1 MSAWWA
7 SVWSSFLTFL
17 EIIGLRED
25 RSASNELLLS
35 VFKLRYREF
44 RDLLTANNELLEIIS
59 DLEVLLR
66 GDKPFGIALL
76 RKKAIQAYACT
87 HRMVEC
93 LQTISENRYPELER
107 ALERVEPCLVDL
119 FSSER
124 DPVNVSEWIVPLDR
138 ADRSKA
144 DHVGNKMA
152 NLAEIHVRLGLPTP
166 NGFCITAAAC
176 RHFIEASGVAD
187 LIDERLGL
195 ADPENVDHAS
205 QAIREAILAA
215 PISTDL
221 SEALLAAYDALAAE
235 NVAPENVAILR
246 VALRSSSAHE
256 DSQASF
262 AGQYATVLNVTREKL
277 LYGYKQVVASFFT
290 PRAIFYRRYLGVPD
304 EEMDMGV
311 GCVAMIDALAS
322 GVAFSRD
329 PVDVDQDHVVI
340 HAVWGLGP
348 TLADGRA
355 DPDVYL
361 VERVGRMPRIEVH
374 VVRKK
379 MELVADA
386 LGGVREVEVPE
397 AAQDTPCL
405 EPDEIRT
412 LARWVLALEKHFE
425 APQDVE
431 WALDHQRR
439 LFLLQSRL
447 LRQVSTPEAVDAP
460 PVVDKQLLVDGGL
473 IASPGVGHGPAVHM
487 RVGDDLSRFPKGGV
501 LVARNSSPEFV
512 QIMDRA
518 AAIVTDVGSTIGHM
532 ASLAREF
539 HVPTLLGTRTA
550 TKVIP
555 EGEEVTVDANWG
567 RVYLGRVWE
576 LVADAPVTNVFM
588 RGLPVFATLDKLAD
602 CIVPLNLTNP
612 RSPDFA
618 PENCQTLHDIARFA
632 HERALPEMFGI
643 GLLIDDFRSEA
654 VMLDIFLPV
663 DLYIIDLGGALDVP
677 SGARRVKRSQIKSYP
692 LAQLVRGMLHPGIPR
707 FGPRAIDARG
717 FASLIMRQALRNPYQ
732 ERTFHD
738 PCYAIASDRY
748 LNFTARVGYH
758 FSALDTYCGQ
768 SVSKNY
774 ISFMFAGGAA
784 DYSRRARRAQ
794 AIAEILEAIGFQVD
808 LKKDRVD
815 ARITKREHDEIGHAL
830 EMVGRMFQFTR
841 QMDVAMSSD
850 SSVATLRDAF
860 LSGNYS
866 LDPNFKPP
874 AQSTQSSAL

>member
-1 MSAWWA
+1 MDTRLATL
-7 SVWSSFLTFL
+7 WSGLLTFL

-35 VFKLRYREF
+35 LFKLRYREF
-44 RDLLTANNELLEIIS
+44 RDLLTANNELLEIIA
-59 DLEVLLR
+59 DLETLLR
-66 GDKPFGIALL
+66 GDKPFGLALL

-87 HRMVEC
+87 RRMVES
-93 LQTISENRYPELER
+93 LQTISEDRYPEIEQ
-107 ALERVEPCLVDL
+107 ALERIEPCLADL
-119 FSSER
+119 F
-124 DPVNVSEWIVPLDR
+124 
-138 ADRSKA
+138 ADRDSCEVREWVLPLGRVDRSFA
-144 DHVGNKMA
+144 DHVGSKMA
-152 NLAEIHVRLGLPTP
+152 NLADIRNHLGLPTP
-166 NGFCITAAAC
+166 DGFCITTAAC
-176 RHFIEASGVAD
+176 RHFIEASGIAD

-195 ADPENVDHAS
+195 AEPESVDEAS
-205 QAIREAILAA
+205 EAIREAILVA
-215 PISTDL
+215 PIGDDL
-221 SEALLAAYDALAAE
+221 SGALLRAYDALADA
-235 NVAPENVAILR
+235 NGRAPK

-256 DSQASF
+256 DTQASF
-262 AGQYATVLNVTREKL
+262 AGQYTTVLNVTRDGL
-277 LYGYKQVVASFFT
+277 LDAYRQVVASFFT
-290 PRAIFYRRYLGVPD
+290 PRAIFYRRHLGVSD
-304 EEMDMGV
+304 DEMDMGV
-311 GCVAMIDALAS
+311 GCVVMVDALAS

-329 PVDVDQDHVVI
+329 PVDVDRDRVVI

-361 VERVGRMPRIEVH
+361 VERVARMPQIEIRT
-374 VVRKK
+374 VRKK

-386 LGGVREVEVPE
+386 QGGVREVEVPE
-397 AAQDTPCL
+397 AAQDAPCL
-405 EPDEIRT
+405 EPYEIRL
-412 LARWVLALEKHFE
+412 LARWVLSLERHFE

-431 WALDHQRR
+431 WVLDHQRR
-439 LFLLQSRL
+439 LYLLQSRP
-447 LRQVSTPEAVDAP
+447 LRQVSTPEPIDASP
-460 PVVDKQLLVDGGL
+460 SVGRELLVEGGL
-473 IASPGVGHGPAVHM
+473 IASPGIGYGPAVHM
-487 RVGDDLSRFPKGGV
+487 RSGDDLSRFPKGGV
-501 LVARNSSPEFV
+501 LVAPNSSPEFV

-539 HVPTLLGTRTA
+539 HVPTLLGTRMA
-550 TKVIP
+550 TRVIP
-555 EGEEVTVDANWG
+555 EGEAVTVDAIWG
-567 RVYLGRVWE
+567 RVFRGHAWE
-576 LVADAPVTNVFM
+576 LVTDAPVVNAFM
-588 RGLPVFATLDKLAD
+588 QRLPVFTVLERLAD
-602 CIVPLNLTNP
+602 CVVPLNLVNP
-612 RSPDFA
+612 RSPDFTPA
-618 PENCQTLHDIARFA
+618 NCQTLHDIARFV
-632 HERALPEMFGI
+632 HERSFTEMFGI

-654 VMLDIFLPV
+654 VQLDVFLPI
-663 DLYIIDLGGALDVP
+663 DLYIIDLGGALGVTP
-677 SGARRVKRSQIKSYP
+677 GARKVKRTQIKSYP
-692 LAQLVRGMLHPGIPR
+692 LAQLVNGMLHPGIPR
-707 FGPRAIDARG
+707 YGPRAIDAKG
-717 FASLIMRQALRNPYQ
+717 LTSLIMRQALRNPYQ

-784 DYSRRARRAQ
+784 DFDRRVRRAR

-841 QMDVAMSSD
+841 QMDVAMTSD

-860 LSGNYS
+860 LAGNYR

-874 AQSTQSSAL
+874 VQSTKASAL